1 MGRSLWPCWPTVDRP
16 APAESQ
22 PDPLSPRAHVQVQD
36 LWHRYS
42 PSDGWTLQAI
52 DLQLQQGE
60 LVGLLGP
67 SGCGKTTLLRL
78 IAGFERP
85 TLGSLSIHG
94 REVAGPRRWLEP
106 ERRGVGMVFQDYALF
121 PHLNAWANACFGL
134 RRGASSERAAW
145 LLGLLGLQGL
155 EQRYPHELGWA
166 AAAPSPGARPGSWT
180 CGGAAR

>member
-1 MGRSLWPCWPTVDRP
+1 M
-16 APAESQ
+16 
-22 PDPLSPRAHVQVQD
+22 QVQD

-94 REVAGPRRWLEP
+94 REVAGPRRWLSL
-106 ERRGVGMVFQDYALF
+106 V
-121 PHLNAWANACFGL
+121 
-134 RRGASSERAAW
+134 
-145 LLGLLGLQGL
+145 
-155 EQRYPHELGWA
+155 
-166 AAAPSPGARPGSWT
+166 
-180 CGGAAR
+180 